1 MKFIFDF
8 DDVLFHTND
17 INKFRGNIYS
27 KLKRV
32 GILPD
37 SIKEYIE
44 KERESKLAEIRK
56 FDVIILGEVW
66 DLLDTVDE
74 KSKDKILYNIDKAK
88 YVNDPELFKK
98 LDDLIWE
105 FRTKYK
111 KTYYRLFSFWDKTDK
126 TETLVV
132 ATHGII
138 KKTDKIPKIEIE
150 KAKAIMKQYFEQ
162 KTKK

>member
-1 MKFIFDF
+1 MKQ
-8 DDVLFHTND
+8 
-17 INKFRGNIYS
+17 KFN
-27 KLKRV
+27 V
-32 GILPD
+32 IL
-37 SIKEYIE
+37 
-44 KERESKLAEIRK
+44 
-56 FDVIILGEVW
+56 LGEVW
-66 DLLDTVDE
+66 DLLDTIDE

-88 YVNDPELFKK
+88 YINDPGLFKK

-111 KTYYRLFSFWDKTDK
+111 RTYYRLFSFWDKTDK
-126 TETLVV
+126 SETLVV

-138 KKTDKIPKIEIE
+138 KMTDKTPKIEIE